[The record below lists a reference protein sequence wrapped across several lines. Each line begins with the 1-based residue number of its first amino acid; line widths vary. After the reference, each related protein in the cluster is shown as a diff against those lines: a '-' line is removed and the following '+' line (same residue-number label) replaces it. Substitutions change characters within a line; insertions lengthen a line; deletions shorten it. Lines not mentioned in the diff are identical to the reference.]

1 MKLGKE
7 PNQRLRYI
15 ADAITFYHLGY
26 VFSEDFTSEFMEYI
40 KFCK

>member
-7 PNQRLRYI
+7 PNQWLRYT
-15 ADAITFYHLGY
+15 ANAITFYHLGH